1 MATDEELRFSVVI
14 VVMAVAVFCGCCYWF
29 MKGRYEID
37 SLRADGILSSLY
49 SFDFNDFAFTYNG
62 S

>member
-14 VVMAVAVFCGCCYWF
+14 VVMAVAVLCGCYWF

-49 SFDFNDFAFTYNG
+49 SFDFNGFDFTYNG